1 MKVTTLVRRC
11 SKPFMTACALLALL
25 AAGCRKGPPGGGPLP
40 SKRGPVLII
49 SVDTLRADHLPIYG
63 YGDVKTPNIDALAR
77 DGLTFEE
84 AWAHVPLT
92 LPSHV
97 ALLTGELPAENG
109 VRNNLGYRFDA
120 AAHAT
125 IPSLLKTEGYATGA
139 AVSTYVLRGST
150 GLAAAFDSYDDV
162 MDGSGG
168 ASVADLQ
175 RAGPRTL
182 EVSQKWIG
190 ANSDR
195 PFFFMLHL
203 FEPHVPYDPPEP
215 FRSEYAGREYDGE
228 IAAADAVIGE
238 FVRFLKEKNLY
249 DDATII
255 FLSDHGE
262 GLGDHGESQ
271 HGIFLYRESIRVP
284 LVLKLPGSEKAGTR
298 VSTPVGLID
307 VFPTVAEI
315 AGVDPPKTLA
325 GRSLLAIAQGEKP
338 DRRIFSETMYP
349 RIHLGLSDLVSLAD
363 ATHHFI
369 DAPRAELYD
378 LKSDPREKKNIIAD
392 QRDVHA
398 AMKRESLKH
407 DRTLKAPSSVG
418 REEAAR
424 LAALGYLTGSAPA
437 AGDELGDP
445 KDHIADLEA
454 AEKAASL
461 ADSGKAEEAIRI
473 LRGVVARN
481 PRFADAWSQLG
492 RACERA
498 GRLEDS
504 IAAFRKAI
512 EISPMLAPEGAISLA
527 ESYLSLG
534 RVDDSIAHA
543 KLGMATYP
551 GPAHAVL
558 AKANLLKGD
567 FTAAEDEA
575 RWLMSDPTRRIEGLV
590 VMAQIRT
597 SQKRIDEAWSLAESA
612 RTEAAARGGQPV
624 PLLAFVRGDL
634 LAIRG
639 QVAEAEQAFREEMRL
654 FPRDREAF
662 VRLAALQTLQGQV
675 ADAERTF
682 ELMLKASPDRS
693 SYLLAA
699 DAFKALGQPGVAARW
714 RARARPVS

>member
-1 MKVTTLVRRC
+1 M
-11 SKPFMTACALLALL
+11 
-25 AAGCRKGPPGGGPLP
+25 
-40 SKRGPVLII
+40 
-49 SVDTLRADHLPIYG
+49 
-63 YGDVKTPNIDALAR
+63 KTPNIDALAK
-77 DGLTFEE
+77 DGIVFEE
-84 AWAHVPLT
+84 AWAQVPLT

-97 ALLTGELPAENG
+97 SLLTGSLPAANG

-120 AAHAT
+120 ASHAT
-125 IPSLLKTEGYATGA
+125 IPSLLKKEGYVTGA
-139 AVSTYVLRGST
+139 AVSTYVLRGNT
-150 GLAAAFDSYDDV
+150 GLAAAFDSYDDE
-162 MDGSGG
+162 MDGGEGS
-168 ASVADLQ
+168 SVAELQ

-182 EVSQKWIG
+182 AASEKWIE
-190 ANSDR
+190 ANR
-195 PFFFMLHL
+195 ERAFFFMLHL
-203 FEPHVPYDPPEP
+203 FEPHAPYDPPEP

-228 IAAADAVIGE
+228 IAAADAVIGG

-249 DDATII
+249 DGATIV

-284 LVLKLPGSEKAGTR
+284 LVLKLPGSKKGGAR
-298 VSTPVGLID
+298 VATPVGLID
-307 VFPTVAEI
+307 VFPTVAQIVE
-315 AGVDPPKTLA
+315 ADPPKSLA
-325 GRSLLAIAQGEKP
+325 GRSLLAIAEGEKP

-369 DAPRAELYD
+369 DAPRPELYD
-378 LKSDPREKKNIIAD
+378 LRSDPGEKKSIIAD
-392 QRDVHA
+392 QRGVHA
-398 AMKRESLKH
+398 AMKRESLTH

-437 AGDELGDP
+437 AGEGLGDP

-461 ADSGKAEEAIRI
+461 TGVGRAEEAIRI

-481 PRFADAWSQLG
+481 PKFADAWSQLG

-504 IAAFRKAI
+504 IVAFRKAI
-512 EISPMLAPEGAISLA
+512 DISPMLAPEIAISLA

-543 KLGMATYP
+543 KLGVAVHP

-567 FTAAEDEA
+567 FAAAEEAA
-575 RWLMSDPTRRIEGLV
+575 RWLMSDPRGRTEGFV
-590 VMAQIRT
+590 AMAQIRT
-597 SQKRIDEAWSLAESA
+597 SQKRFDEAWSLAESA
-612 RTEAAARGGQPV
+612 RTDVAARGGPPV

-662 VRLAALQTLQGQV
+662 VRLAALQTLQGRV

-682 ELMLKASPDRS
+682 EEMLKASPDRS

-699 DAFKALGQPGVAARW
+699 DAFQSLGQPGAAARW
-714 RARARPVS
+714 KARARPSS